1 MASNVRTPPRFVPTL
16 TTVIDSDGE
25 SRAAEPVVTP
35 APTAIAPAVD
45 AKATGVAALSELEA
59 FSIEEELLHRVLQR
73 VDLSLEEKLS
83 DAVSLAVQVQLDEM
97 VPRLRSEIERVL
109 RKLVVDALAR
119 ELSESTG
126 SAPISG
132 G

>member
-1 MASNVRTPPRFVPTL
+1 MASNLRTPPRFVPTL
-16 TTVIDSDGE
+16 TAIIETDVQ
-25 SRAAEPVVTP
+25 AQVAEPAS
-35 APTAIAPAVD
+35 APLTAAPAET
-45 AKATGVAALSELEA
+45 KALGTGTLSEADA

-73 VDLSLEEKLS
+73 VDASLEEQLS
-83 DAVSLAVQVQLDEM
+83 DAVSLAVQVQLDAM
-97 VPRLRSEIERVL
+97 VPRLRAEIESVL

-132 G
+132 A